1 MNKIMQELENTS
13 FFNEWDIA
21 SEKKMKSPFD
31 LILKTNKE
39 TRQLVNFKNI
49 YKIDPIIYNISEG
62 LFRSLPLKEKGKIHE
77 KIYKNIKENKSYYF
91 LWYSLVV
98 DLLFSLIKKRN
109 GQEKEVA
116 EMVLDLYLKEDL
128 RKNEVI
134 NSAKTL
140 EKKKSYIDID
150 FFYLMYC
157 IIMSKKDDR
166 HIKLFFEMSFL
177 KKEKREKLALYYSVF
192 IIKELESSNI

>member
-39 TRQLVNFKNI
+39 TRQLVNFKKI
-49 YKIDPIIYNISEG
+49 YKIDPMIYNISEG

-91 LWYSLVV
+91 LWYSLVI

-134 NSAKTL
+134 NSAKKL
-140 EKKKSYIDID
+140 EEKKPYIDID

>member
-1 MNKIMQELENTS
+1 MNKIMKELENTS
-13 FFNEWDIA
+13 FFKEWDIA

-39 TRQLVNFKNI
+39 TRQLINFKKI

-98 DLLFSLIKKRN
+98 DLLFSLIKKRRDK
-109 GQEKEVA
+109 EKEVA

-128 RKNEVI
+128 RKNEVV
-134 NSAKTL
+134 NSAKIL
-140 EKKKSYIDID
+140 EDKKPYIDID